1 MKHEKIS
8 THKYVNEKIEKKKKK
23 SNVKK
28 HVCSYLR

>member
-8 THKYVNEKIEKKKKK
+8 THKYVNEKIEKKKK